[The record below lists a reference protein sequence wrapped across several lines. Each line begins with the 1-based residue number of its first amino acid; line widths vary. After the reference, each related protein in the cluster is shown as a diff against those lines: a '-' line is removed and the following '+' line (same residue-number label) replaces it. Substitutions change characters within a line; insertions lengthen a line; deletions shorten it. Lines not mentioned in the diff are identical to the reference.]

1 MAKQFAYR
9 AQMEIL
15 QGGYP
20 GEDTGVS
27 PADSDWHTTD
37 QLTGS
42 STHTYY
48 YRDSGCGNDNNSS
61 KVEVTITD
69 SWTASFDNRNN
80 LTVQVHSVV
89 DSIVRGDIR
98 GNPNACGTI
107 MVRIHLKRER
117 NGGDVA
123 VYPNGSEWMNM
134 NFSGTIASNVDL
146 GTYSFTIAPGQELS
160 RGTLYLYND
169 AQSGFD
175 DEFEMGIFFKNIM
188 PPDYRPGAVFNG
200 SGSWLSHNRNSGKAH
215 ILTTGGTYS
224 EMRTDGGGSEK
235 GNPPSIR
242 KSDTWTNQ
250 LLIGKDQ

>member
-27 PADSDWHTTD
+27 PADSSWHTTD

-61 KVEVTITD
+61 RVDVTITD
-69 SWTASFDNRNN
+69 SWTASFDSHNN
-80 LTVQVHSVV
+80 LTVTVHSVV
-89 DSIVRGDIR
+89 DSIVRGDIQ

-107 MVRIHLKRER
+107 MVRIRLKRER
-117 NGGDVA
+117 NGSDIA
-123 VYPNGSEWMNM
+123 VYPNNYEWMNM
-134 NFSGTIASNVDL
+134 AFTGTIASNVDL

-169 AQSGFD
+169 AQSGYD

-188 PPDYRPGAVFNG
+188 PLDYRPGAILDNG
-200 SGSWLSHNRNSGKAH
+200 SVWQSHNRDAGEAH
-215 ILTTGGTYS
+215 ILGGGGTWI
-224 EMRTDGGGSEK
+224 EMRTSDNHGSND
-235 GNPPSIR
+235 NPPSIR
-242 KSDTWTNQ
+242 MNDHWTNQ
-250 LLIGKDQ
+250 LELGHE